1 MLLTISTTH
10 RPATALAGML
20 GQHPDAIRA
29 VTFPF
34 GHAMLC
40 FSQADESRCSAA
52 VMLQHPGRPA
62 RPSML
67 ADALADLFEPA
78 RSVAGPTMR
87 FEVASPVLPC
97 PGGPERLW
105 QLFGPLGY
113 SVATAP
119 VGRPGLGR
127 PDGDGDGAGGGN
139 AEEPAGGAGGATE
152 PVDHPAELAVQLC
165 AEVPLA
171 GLLDDLCSRLPA
183 LDGVATRPSRPA
195 RSAPSGHR

>member
-29 VTFPF
+29 ATFPF

-78 RSVAGPTMR
+78 RSVAGPTMP

-105 QLFGPLGY
+105 RLFGPLGY

-119 VGRPGLGR
+119 VGRPGLG
-127 PDGDGDGAGGGN
+127 PPSGDGNGNGTGTGEGSADGARG
-139 AEEPAGGAGGATE
+139 PTE
-152 PVDHPAELAVQLC
+152 PVGDPAELAVQLC

-171 GLLDDLCSRLPA
+171 GLLDDLCNRLPA

-195 RSAPSGHR
+195 RSAPSSHR